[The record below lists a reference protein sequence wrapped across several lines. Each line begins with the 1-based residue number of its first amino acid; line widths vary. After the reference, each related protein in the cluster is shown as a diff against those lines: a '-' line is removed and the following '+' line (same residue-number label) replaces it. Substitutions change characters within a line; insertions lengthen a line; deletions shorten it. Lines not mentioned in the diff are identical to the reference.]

1 MRTSCVTDLWR
12 LVRAHNLLLA
22 AAGVLAGGWIALG
35 TVAVPKLLGFA
46 ALSGIGLGAAG
57 NAANDVQDVAADRIN
72 APARHPLAAERLRR
86 ETAHLVIWL
95 GVMVGIGA
103 AALGSGRLVLTAL
116 LALAVML
123 GYSPLLKRRGAPG
136 NVAVAVVGGLP
147 LFYGAL
153 AVGRPAAGVVPWVL
167 AGWLHLARE
176 LVKDLED
183 EAGDRAA
190 GRQTLPV
197 RLGQTRATRIA
208 AWVCAAFLPLALI
221 LPLVAGFGRMYFG
234 VAVAALVTLVV
245 AVRALRQRRFVTAS
259 GLLKVAMVFGLA
271 ALVLGRVV

>member
-1 MRTSCVTDLWR
+1 MTDLWR
-12 LVRAHNLLLA
+12 LVRAHNLLLT
-22 AAGVLAGGWIALG
+22 AAGILAGGWIALG
-35 TVAVPKLLGFA
+35 TVTVSKLLGFA
-46 ALSGIGLGAAG
+46 ALSGMGLGAAG
-57 NAANDVQDVAADRIN
+57 NAANDVQDVAADRVN
-72 APARHPLAAERLRR
+72 APARHPLAAGRLRR

-95 GVMVGIGA
+95 GIVVGVGA
-103 AALGSGRLVLTAL
+103 AVLVSGRQVLVAL

-123 GYSPLLKRRGAPG
+123 GYSPLLKRRGLAG

-153 AVGRPAAGVVPWVL
+153 AVGRPGAGVVPWVL

-197 RLGQTRATRIA
+197 RLGQAGATRIA
-208 AWVCAAFLPLALI
+208 AWVCAAFLPVALI
-221 LPLVAGFGRMYFG
+221 VPLAAGYGGRYFAVAGG
-234 VAVAALVTLVV
+234 ALVTLLV
-245 AVRALRQRRFVTAS
+245 AIRALQQRRFVTAS
-259 GLLKVAMVFGLA
+259 GLLKVAMVFGLG

>member
-1 MRTSCVTDLWR
+1 MTDLVR

-35 TVAVPKLLGFA
+35 AIAAPKLLLFA

-57 NAANDVQDVAADRIN
+57 NAANDVQDVVADRVN
-72 APARHPLAAERLRR
+72 APTRHPLAAGRLSG

-95 GVMVGIGA
+95 GIVTGAGA
-103 AALGSGRLVLTAL
+103 AALISGRQVLVAL
-116 LALAVML
+116 LALVVML
-123 GYSPLLKRRGAPG
+123 GYSPLLKRRGVPG

-153 AVGRPAAGVVPWVL
+153 AVGRPGAGVVPWAL
-167 AGWLHLARE
+167 AGWLHFARE

-190 GRQTLPV
+190 GRQTLAV
-197 RLGQTRATRIA
+197 RLGQLRAIRIA
-208 AWVCAAFLPLALI
+208 ARTCVAFLPLALI
-221 LPLVAGFGRMYFG
+221 LPLTTGYGG
-234 VAVAALVTLVV
+234 VYVGAVSVALVMVV
-245 AVRALRQRRFVTAS
+245 LAVRQLSPRRFESARRW
-259 GLLKVAMVFGLA
+259 LKVGMVFGLA

>member
-1 MRTSCVTDLWR
+1 VTDLWR

-46 ALSGIGLGAAG
+46 ALSGVGLGAAG
-57 NAANDVQDVAADRIN
+57 NAANDMQDVAADRVN
-72 APARHPLAAERLRR
+72 APARHPLAAGRLKR

-95 GVMVGIGA
+95 GIVVGVGA
-103 AALGSGRLVLTAL
+103 AALISGRQVLVAL
-116 LALAVML
+116 PALAVML
-123 GYSPLLKRRGAPG
+123 GYSPLLKRRGVPG

-147 LFYGAL
+147 LFFGAL
-153 AVGRPAAGVVPWVL
+153 AVGGPGAGLVPWVL

-183 EAGDRAA
+183 EVGDRAA

-197 RLGQTRATRIA
+197 RLGLIGATRFA
-208 AWVCAAFLPLALI
+208 ALVCAAFLPLALI
-221 LPLVAGFGRMYFG
+221 LPLVAGYGGMYFG
-234 VAVAALVTLVV
+234 VAGAALVTLLV
-245 AVRALRQRRFVTAS
+245 AVRALQRQRFVTAS
-259 GLLKVAMVFGLA
+259 GLLKVAMVFGLG

>member
-1 MRTSCVTDLWR
+1 MTDLWR

-35 TVAVPKLLGFA
+35 TVTVPKLLGFA
-46 ALSGIGLGAAG
+46 ALSGVGLGAAG
-57 NAANDVQDVAADRIN
+57 NAANDVQDVAADRVN

-95 GVMVGIGA
+95 GIVVGVGA
-103 AALGSGRLVLTAL
+103 AALVSGRQVLVAL
-116 LALAVML
+116 LVLAVML
-123 GYSPLLKRRGAPG
+123 GYSPLLKRRGLAG

-147 LFYGAL
+147 LMYGAL
-153 AVGRPAAGVVPWVL
+153 SVGRPGAGVVPWVL

-197 RLGQTRATRIA
+197 RLGQAGATRIA

-221 LPLVAGFGRMYFG
+221 LPLVAGYTGMYFG
-234 VAVAALVTLVV
+234 VAGAALVTLLV
-245 AVRALRQRRFVTAS
+245 AVRELQRRRFMTAS
-259 GLLKVAMVFGLA
+259 GLLKVAMVFGLG